1 MAADLGLVA
10 HAARADALEL
20 APQRARDRAPERGLA
35 HAGRPDEAQDRAA
48 RGCRFPPTH
57 ELAHG
62 QELDDAVLDLL
73 DVVVVLVEDRARV
86 SEVEV
91 VLGRLVPR
99 QRGDPLEVGP
109 DDAVL
114 GGLGRQRLQALELAI
129 DLAADILGQR
139 DGVEL
144 LAQLVGLRGGLV
156 ELAQL
161 AADRLELLAQDEL
174 ALALVDLRLDL
185 VLDLRADRDDLELAR
200 EDVDQAAQA
209 QGDVDLLEQPLLLLA
224 LQAQRAGDEVAE
236 RARVVD
242 VGDREL
248 QLLGEVRIA
257 LDDRGERLLDVAH
270 QRLELGRLG
279 GNLVGQLG
287 DLGHQVGRLAHPA
300 VDVDALAALDE
311 DPHRPV
317 GDLDHARD
325 RADHADL
332 EQVVGAG
339 HLLVGM
345 ARGDHDQ
352 HAVAAQDVVDQRDR
366 AVLADGERDQRVGQR
381 DGLAQRQDR
390 QRAAAPCAA
399 RRPRRRALLP
409 PRRRSRWERPS
420 V

>member
-1 MAADLGLVA
+1 M
-10 HAARADALEL
+10 
-20 APQRARDRAPERGLA
+20 
-35 HAGRPDEAQDRAA
+35 
-48 RGCRFPPTH
+48 
-57 ELAHG
+57 
-62 QELDDAVLDLL
+62 
-73 DVVVVLVEDRARV
+73 
-86 SEVEV
+86 
-91 VLGRLVPR
+91 
-99 QRGDPLEVGP
+99 
-109 DDAVL
+109 L
-114 GGLGRQRLQALELAI
+114 GGLRRQRLQALELAI
-129 DLAADILGQR
+129 DLAADVLGQR

-144 LAQLVGLRGGLV
+144 LAQLVGLGGGLV

-287 DLGHQVGRLAHPA
+287 DLGHEVGRLAHPA

-311 DPHRPV
+311 DAHRPV

-339 HLLVGM
+339 HLLVRM

-352 HAVAAQDVVDQRDR
+352 HAVAAQHVVDQRDR
-366 AVLADGERDQRVGQR
+366 ALLADGERDQRVGER
-381 DGLAQRQDR
+381 DRLAQRQDR
-390 QRAAAPCAA
+390 QRAAARRAA
-399 RRPRRRALLP
+399 RRPRRRAPRP

-420 V
+420 AL